1 MHVIL
6 GSSIVLLTG
15 WGLLSFLRWRAATRD
30 GLSERSFERRHPH
43 GADEGG
49 P

>member
-1 MHVIL
+1 MHVVIS
-6 GSSIVLLTG
+6 SSIVLLTG
-15 WGLLSFLRWRAATRD
+15 WGLLSFLRWRAATRHE
-30 GLSERSFERRHPH
+30 LSEKSFERRHPQ